1 MAKPEFDMVVIG
13 GGAGGLVVAAGGA
26 ALGAKVA
33 VVEKSRLGG
42 DCLWY
47 GCVPS
52 KSLLK
57 SARIAFQMRHADR
70 WALPATHPDVDL
82 ARVMERVRSVIAGIE
97 PNDSPERFRGLGVD
111 VNFGT
116 GAFASPAAFVVNGR
130 TLTAKTFVIATGSRP
145 GIPPIPGLDNTPYLT
160 NETLFD
166 VREPMPSLLVVGS
179 GPIGCELSQALGRL
193 GTAVTVVDIA
203 PRILPREDADVAAV
217 VARQLQ
223 DEGIVFHFESTITH
237 VRGTPGAITATV
249 KRKDGTE
256 HTIAATHLLLAAG
269 RRANIEN
276 LGLEFAN
283 VGVDH
288 GRIVVDTHLRT
299 TNPNVYVLGD
309 VAGGYQFTHVAEH
322 HAGIV
327 LRHALFKLWWA
338 KPSPH
343 IPWCT
348 FTDPELARIGLSEDE
363 AQARHLPHQV
373 YRFPFDDIDRARAE
387 SETEGFAKIITDP
400 KGRLLGATIVG
411 AHAGELIAE
420 YGLALTQGLRA
431 KDISAVI
438 HTYPTFAMI
447 NRRVADQRM
456 KEGLTPRAKVWIKRI
471 FGLQR
476 T

>member
-1 MAKPEFDMVVIG
+1 MASHEFDIVVIG

-57 SARIAFQMRHADR
+57 SARVAYQMRHADR
-70 WALPATHPDVDL
+70 WAVPAANPDVDL
-82 ARVMERVRSVIAGIE
+82 ARVMERVRGVIAGIE

-111 VNFGT
+111 VIFGT
-116 GAFASPAAFVVNGR
+116 GSFVAPDAFVVNGR
-130 TLTAKTFVIATGSRP
+130 TLTARTFVIATGSRP
-145 GIPPIPGLDNTPYLT
+145 GIPPIPGLETTPYLT

-179 GPIGCELSQALGRL
+179 GPIGCELAQALCRL
-193 GTAVTVVDIA
+193 GTAVTVIDIA

-217 VARQLQ
+217 VARQLL
-223 DEGIVFHFESTITH
+223 DEGIVFHFESTVTQ
-237 VRGTPGAITATV
+237 VRGTKGAITTTV
-249 KRKDGTE
+249 KHKDGTE
-256 HTIAATHLLLAAG
+256 HTIDTTHLLLAAG
-269 RRANIEN
+269 RRANIEG
-276 LGLEFAN
+276 LGLDVAGVN
-283 VGVDH
+283 VDR
-288 GRIVVDTHLRT
+288 GRIVVDAHLRT
-299 TNPNVYVLGD
+299 TNPHVYVLGD

-327 LRHALFKLWWA
+327 LRHAIFRLWWA

-348 FTDPELARIGLSEDE
+348 FTDPELARIGLSEAE
-363 AQARHLPHQV
+363 AQERNVPHRV

-387 SETEGFAKIITDP
+387 GETEGFAKIITDP
-400 KGRLLGATIVG
+400 KGTLLGATIVG

-420 YGLALTQGLRA
+420 YGLALTRGMRA

-456 KEGLTPRAKVWIKRI
+456 KEGLTPNTKVWIKRI
-471 FGLQR
+471 FGLKGD
-476 T
+476 